1 MFQSVW
7 VNALLA
13 GMISA
18 CSMPLGSLTT
28 LIWTPKNRALAFL
41 MAFGGGALLS
51 ALVIDLVG
59 SAREKG
65 HILELVIGSIIGSLF
80 FTYHQGGDISESCIM
95 VQ

>member
-7 VNALLA
+7 VNALIA
-13 GMISA
+13 GMVSA
-18 CSMPLGSLTT
+18 CSMPLGSLTA

-65 HILELVIGSIIGSLF
+65 HLLELVIGSIIGRGIASN
-80 FTYHQGGDISESCIM
+80 
-95 VQ
+95 